1 MTITDQLKIIGNKIK
16 ANHAQYDLNRLAA
29 KISAYS
35 SDDLRKY
42 EYLTGE
48 DLGYKP
54 SVIEQAKFDYSPLGM
69 SLSKAFKKD
78 EVKSV
83 ARSKSDFNYDSNHAF
98 FKFYKGYDEFEEMS
112 LDSKYNRMK
121 EFNKLL
127 ISFKSVKTKKN
138 RNTTQKVVNYEK
150 CRRALRKCYYNAYK
164 SDHDTDD
171 ELKED
176 KKKKFDYK
184 QFELGDEM
192 NKESKLDE
200 KTKQFEIIDNRDQGP
215 KSTKKKRPRQKNLM
229 KYKTI
234 MG

>member
-1 MTITDQLKIIGNKIK
+1 MTVTDQIKITDNKIK
-16 ANHAQYDLNRLAA
+16 ANQVRYDLDRLAA

-35 SDDLRKY
+35 SGDLRKY

-83 ARSKSDFNYDSNHAF
+83 AKSKSDFNYDSKYAF
-98 FKFYKGYDEFEEMS
+98 YRFYKGYDDFDEIS

-127 ISFKSVKTKKN
+127 ISFKSLKTKTKN
-138 RNTTQKVVNYEK
+138 RNTTQKRANYEK
-150 CRRALRKCYYNAYK
+150 CRRALRKV
-164 SDHDTDD
+164 
-171 ELKED
+171 L
-176 KKKKFDYK
+176 
-184 QFELGDEM
+184 
-192 NKESKLDE
+192 
-200 KTKQFEIIDNRDQGP
+200 
-215 KSTKKKRPRQKNLM
+215 
-229 KYKTI
+229 
-234 MG
+234 